1 MRPIINAFVALTLL
15 LPALALASATPQQ
28 VVEDTS
34 RKVMIWIGALL
45 VPLALPAVYVD
56 SGLLAVI
63 CMGLGIFAIQFK
75 QSSLFAVPGDVFP
88 SDRVATVWGMS
99 GAAGSIAAAL
109 SQPLIGMII
118 DRTGSYE
125 LVFLLVSSM
134 HIASALCVSLFI
146 PRIEPI
152 HPAAGGPRP

>member
-1 MRPIINAFVALTLL
+1 
-15 LPALALASATPQQ
+15 
-28 VVEDTS
+28 
-34 RKVMIWIGALL
+34 
-45 VPLALPAVYVD
+45 VYVD

-88 SDRVATVWGMS
+88 AERVATVWGMS
-99 GAAGSIAAAL
+99 GAAGSVAAAI

-134 HIASALCVSLFI
+134 HIASALCISLFI

-152 HPAAGGPRP
+152 TLPPGGSRA